1 MEQKVEQKVESRRM
15 LNVVLAQGAIIV
27 ELLAG
32 KNQTLLVQGN
42 MLLFLNLDFDVANA
56 LTGLH

>member
-1 MEQKVEQKVESRRM
+1 M